1 MNIVQLFDDPRH
13 RASEERTDAAQS
25 AEWAGDFE
33 TAKSLYAEAA
43 RLEEAHA
50 FDVPGDDPRLRA
62 MFGVSAVALWL
73 RAERWDDAA
82 RVGCALLAAPDKLGG
97 DGVHAI
103 QKLVDRA
110 WRTREVERALGEG
123 GQYMPIEATLSGG
136 LVRQGLAPSNLV
148 GEYRD
153 VLAPLLIRVAEWRSQ
168 KKYRRTGP
176 SALTHRY
183 DIFEAPAIGS
193 SYALRLYVGAD
204 AAQLADGIAPP
215 NEIVEQF
222 LALAAAASN
231 GPDELRALVGDDAYT
246 KAFLRSFRELA
257 PDGKNVGR
265 VEFGAMVRGKTT
277 VAASLNPE
285 TRERLTRALRTH
297 EKQEKPIECVGVL
310 KTVNIRGDE
319 PRIAIDT
326 PDGVRHF
333 RIAKGE
339 HDDTIGPKFNRM
351 VRIVGMRRVN
361 EFQEADEW
369 ADDVVLLEESSGASP
384 T

>member
-1 MNIVQLFDDPRH
+1 MSIVRFFTDPR
-13 RASEERTDAAQS
+13 RERSQELTVF
-25 AEWAGDFE
+25 AEDKVSKGDF
-33 TAKSLYAEAA
+33 AGARSDYAEAA
-43 RLEEAHA
+43 RLEEENARDVDAA
-50 FDVPGDDPRLRA
+50 FPKVRSVLA
-62 MFGVSAVALWL
+62 ISAVALWL
-73 RAERWDDAA
+73 RSEQWDEAA
-82 RVGCALLAAPDKLGG
+82 RAGCTFLAEPGKLLPDGQREL
-97 DGVHAI
+97 

-110 WRTREVERALGEG
+110 WRTREVERAVGEG
-123 GQYMPIEATLSGG
+123 GKYMPIEATLSGG

-168 KKYRRTGP
+168 KKYRRAGP

-215 NEIVEQF
+215 TEIVEQF
-222 LALAAAASN
+222 LALAAAATS

-265 VEFGAMVRGKTT
+265 VEFGAMVRGITT
-277 VAASLNPE
+277 VAASLVPE
-285 TRERLTRALRTH
+285 TRECLTRALRTH
-297 EKQEKPIECVGVL
+297 EKEEKPIECVGVL
-310 KTVNIRGDE
+310 KTINIRGDE

-339 HDDTIGPKFNRM
+339 HDDTIGPKFNRT

-361 EFQEADEW
+361 EAQEADDW
-369 ADDVVLLEESSGASP
+369 ADDVVLLEESSGESP
-384 T
+384 A